1 MIFLA
6 RYSWILFV
14 FENADDD
21 PWQIKPWWTLYRA
34 SAESDSSVTR
44 GMVCWRVLG
53 KGVCVT
59 ALIKCRYYSAF
70 EFIWEI
76 VCVKLC
82 LWVIPVSYVW
92 LSVCSAHHTGI
103 STRLII
109 SSRRPTEDLQFS
121 SRSPGKARITTNIY
135 IFLFSLCLADVY
147 AQNIFGFFL

>member
-21 PWQIKPWWTLYRA
+21 PWQIKLWWTLYRA
-34 SAESDSSVTR
+34 TAESGSSVTR

-109 SSRRPTEDLQFS
+109 SSRRPTGFPPEVQGGQELLLTF
-121 SRSPGKARITTNIY
+121 IY
-135 IFLFSLCLADVY
+135 FCFHYVWQMFMLKTYLD
-147 AQNIFGFFL
+147 FFCK